1 MCQPLEDK
9 KSNCYRE
16 TIVLI
21 IKRYKSDMAKMN
33 KVIEDLLQE
42 NIRLEERIEEL
53 LQDKRRSD
61 QTATGRKM
69 T

>member
-1 MCQPLEDK
+1 
-9 KSNCYRE
+9 
-16 TIVLI
+16 
-21 IKRYKSDMAKMN
+21 MAKMN